1 MLYYLFAVARGGKR
15 FSYQDCKSISYEFF
29 FLRDAK
35 NRAHVYA
42 VVKKMTTNAL
52 ADGGCGRWVTK
63 PQEGSNFFLNDGFNL
78 SSEGA
83 LNRDGSAC

>member
-1 MLYYLFAVARGGKR
+1 MLQNVCARGGKWNR
-15 FSYQDCKSISYEFF
+15 YQDFNEFVLILSF
-29 FLRDAK
+29 RDAK
-35 NRAHVYA
+35 NRAYDYT

-63 PQEGSNFFLNDGFNL
+63 PQEGSNFFLDDGFN
-78 SSEGA
+78 SSSDGA